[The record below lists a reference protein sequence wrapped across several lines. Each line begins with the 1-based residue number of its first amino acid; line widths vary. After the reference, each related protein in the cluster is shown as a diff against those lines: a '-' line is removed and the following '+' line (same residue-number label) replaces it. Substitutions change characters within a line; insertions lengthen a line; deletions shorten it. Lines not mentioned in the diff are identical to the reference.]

1 MRAPARHAAQQAAQR
16 PLGLTIL
23 SVAGVLFGL
32 ALAFAALGYAGM
44 QALVGSPPA
53 LSTIGALSGFLLA
66 LVIVWFYWGL
76 WEMLSSAWWAHMI
89 LGPVAVVALVLLIPM
104 LPTAFPLL
112 AGPLPQETR
121 EIAERAANIALFG
134 LVGLECA
141 TVGYLPTIRQQFG
154 IGRRKQAWE
163 R

>member
-1 MRAPARHAAQQAAQR
+1 MRAPARHAAQQAVQR
-16 PLGLTIL
+16 PLGLSIL

-76 WEMLSSAWWAHMI
+76 WEMLSSA
-89 LGPVAVVALVLLIPM
+89 
-104 LPTAFPLL
+104 
-112 AGPLPQETR
+112 
-121 EIAERAANIALFG
+121 
-134 LVGLECA
+134 
-141 TVGYLPTIRQQFG
+141 
-154 IGRRKQAWE
+154 
-163 R
+163 